1 MRIIYFQSLKISW
14 LLFYFVK
21 TKTISSIER
30 KGVGRDAEVS
40 EAKERSTA
48 RKRKEKETEKGK
60 IKVKKNE
67 KNMWRFFSRKLVRV
81 I

>member
-1 MRIIYFQSLKISW
+1 M
-14 LLFYFVK
+14 FYFVK

-67 KNMWRFFSRKLVRV
+67 KNM
-81 I
+81 